1 MKPGK
6 FTAAAF
12 AALMLTCNIS
22 TSVLAFSV
30 DFAPGT
36 PLVEALRALGY
47 KSNKNLIVNGDLDG
61 TIAMHMED
69 TDFDTVLR
77 ALSRSNDFSYE
88 YLDDI
93 DDSKQTVL
101 IAPTDSMSSIE
112 TFKLKHIDPE
122 TAAKQIA
129 LLTEA
134 DKVMADKENHTLT
147 VSGSSSL
154 LYQVRQELEK
164 VDVASQQVNI
174 QAMVVELSN
183 GNSRNLGLSYLSN
196 PWSKDT
202 SIGGYNGFKFS
213 VSAQHEETL
222 SNGKVLARPNV
233 TVFDGR
239 KAIILM
245 GDKVPVFTSSSDS
258 TDSDSST
265 TMTVEYKDVGVKLEV
280 LPRINEMDKQTI
292 TLVIKPSVST
302 ISQWVESGNNK
313 APQIS
318 ERSAETTVRVKNGE
332 TILIG
337 GLLKNEEIKSIKQ
350 IPFLSKIP
358 ILGELFRSRSTEKK
372 DTEVVI
378 AITPKIVYD
387 EFGRPRVETQTS
399 TKNLH
404 DTLNKLRAERMNE
417 VNNPRTDMDANYE
430 IERAKAEQK
439 KAKLAKKKPV
449 NTVKNDSSTV
459 IVKDLEPGFASSS
472 KETVKSSDKEKSSSE
487 KTNAGDSKDVSDTS
501 KPKVNR
507 SYILKT
513 RVPAINKTDNAAPK
527 QEVQQKAEPKAV
539 TKAEPKTEKKVV
551 SKQADESDAVKVEI
565 INNTDADN
573 PTKTVTMVKSEGSEK
588 SSAPKGSETVA
599 SANEKV
605 VAVKEDSVK
614 NVPSTQKETVKKD
627 SSKSSTN
634 KDYTKKLKA
643 KLTSDSDK
651 TDLDE
656 LIPYIEQLL
665 DNLDESELPR

>member
-6 FTAAAF
+6 FTAAAL

-88 YLDDI
+88 YFDD
-93 DDSKQTVL
+93 KQTVL

-174 QAMVVELSN
+174 QAMVVELSK

-213 VSAQHEETL
+213 VSGQHEETL

-239 KAIILM
+239 KATILM

-265 TMTVEYKDVGVKLEV
+265 TMTVEYKEVGVKLEV

-358 ILGELFRSRSTEKK
+358 ILGELFKSRSTEKK

-417 VNNPRTDMDANYE
+417 MNNPRTDMDANYE
-430 IERAKAEQK
+430 IERAKAEQE

-459 IVKDLEPGFASSS
+459 IVKELEPGFASSS

-487 KTNAGDSKDVSDTS
+487 KTNAS
-501 KPKVNR
+501 KPNVNR

-513 RVPAINKTDNAAPK
+513 RVPAINKTDNATPK

-539 TKAEPKTEKKVV
+539 TKAEPKTEEKVV

-634 KDYTKKLKA
+634 KDYAKKLKA
-643 KLTSDSDK
+643 KPTSDSDK

>member
-6 FTAAAF
+6 FTAAAL

-88 YLDDI
+88 YLDD
-93 DDSKQTVL
+93 KQTVL

-174 QAMVVELSN
+174 QAMVVELSK

-239 KAIILM
+239 KATILM

-358 ILGELFRSRSTEKK
+358 ILGELFKSRSTEKK

-417 VNNPRTDMDANYE
+417 MNNPRTDMDANYE
-430 IERAKAEQK
+430 IERAKAEQE

-459 IVKDLEPGFASSS
+459 IVKELEPGFASSS

-487 KTNAGDSKDVSDTS
+487 KTNASKSN
-501 KPKVNR
+501 VNR

-513 RVPAINKTDNAAPK
+513 RVPAINKTDNATPK

-539 TKAEPKTEKKVV
+539 TKAEPKTEEKVV

-634 KDYTKKLKA
+634 KDYAKKLKA
-643 KLTSDSDK
+643 KPTSDSDK

>member
-6 FTAAAF
+6 FTAAAL

-77 ALSRSNDFSYE
+77 ALSRSNNFSYE
-88 YLDDI
+88 YLD

-174 QAMVVELSN
+174 QAMVVELSK
-183 GNSRNLGLSYLSN
+183 GSSRNLGLSYLSN

-213 VSAQHEETL
+213 VSGQHEETL

-239 KAIILM
+239 KATILM

-265 TMTVEYKDVGVKLEV
+265 TMTVEYKEVGVKLEV

-358 ILGELFRSRSTEKK
+358 ILGELFKSRSTEKK

-430 IERAKAEQK
+430 IERVKAEQK

-449 NTVKNDSSTV
+449 KTVKNDSSTV

-472 KETVKSSDKEKSSSE
+472 KDASD
-487 KTNAGDSKDVSDTS
+487 AS

-513 RVPAINKTDNAAPK
+513 RVPAINKTDNATPK

-539 TKAEPKTEKKVV
+539 AKAEPKTEKKVV
-551 SKQADESDAVKVEI
+551 SKQADDSDAVKVEI

-588 SSAPKGSETVA
+588 SSASKGSETV
-599 SANEKV
+599 SPANEKV

-634 KDYTKKLKA
+634 KDYAKKLKA
-643 KLTSDSDK
+643 KPTSDSDK

>member
-6 FTAAAF
+6 FTAAAL

-88 YLDDI
+88 YL

-174 QAMVVELSN
+174 QAMVVELSK

-213 VSAQHEETL
+213 VSGQHEETL

-239 KAIILM
+239 KATILM

-265 TMTVEYKDVGVKLEV
+265 TMTVEYKEVGVKLEV

-358 ILGELFRSRSTEKK
+358 ILGELFKSRSTEKK

-417 VNNPRTDMDANYE
+417 MNNPRTDMDANYE
-430 IERAKAEQK
+430 IERAKAEQE

-459 IVKDLEPGFASSS
+459 IVKELEPGFASSS

-487 KTNAGDSKDVSDTS
+487 KTNAS
-501 KPKVNR
+501 KPNVNR

-513 RVPAINKTDNAAPK
+513 RVPAINKTDNATPK

-539 TKAEPKTEKKVV
+539 TKAEPKTEEKVV

-573 PTKTVTMVKSEGSEK
+573 PTKTITMVKSEGSEK

-634 KDYTKKLKA
+634 KDYAKKLKA
-643 KLTSDSDK
+643 KPTSDSDK

>member
-6 FTAAAF
+6 FTAAAL

-88 YLDDI
+88 YLDD
-93 DDSKQTVL
+93 SKQTVL

-164 VDVASQQVNI
+164 VDIASQQVNI
-174 QAMVVELSN
+174 QAMVVELSK

-213 VSAQHEETL
+213 VSGQHEETL

-239 KAIILM
+239 KATILM

-358 ILGELFRSRSTEKK
+358 ILGELFKFRSTEKK

-417 VNNPRTDMDANYE
+417 VNNPRTDMDSNYE
-430 IERAKAEQK
+430 IERAKAEQE

-472 KETVKSSDKEKSSSE
+472 KDASD
-487 KTNAGDSKDVSDTS
+487 AS

-513 RVPAINKTDNAAPK
+513 RVPAINKTDNATPK
-527 QEVQQKAEPKAV
+527 QEVLHKAEPKAV

-599 SANEKV
+599 PANEKV

-634 KDYTKKLKA
+634 KDYAKKLKA
-643 KLTSDSDK
+643 KQTSDSDK

>member
-6 FTAAAF
+6 FTAAAL

-88 YLDDI
+88 YL

-174 QAMVVELSN
+174 QAMVVELSK

-239 KAIILM
+239 KATILM

-358 ILGELFRSRSTEKK
+358 ILGELFKSRSTEKK

-430 IERAKAEQK
+430 IERAKAEQE
-439 KAKLAKKKPV
+439 KARLAKKKPV

-472 KETVKSSDKEKSSSE
+472 KDASD
-487 KTNAGDSKDVSDTS
+487 AS

-513 RVPAINKTDNAAPK
+513 RVPAINKTDNATPK

-539 TKAEPKTEKKVV
+539 AKAEPKTEKKVV
-551 SKQADESDAVKVEI
+551 SKQADDSDAVKVEI

-588 SSAPKGSETVA
+588 SSASKGSETV
-599 SANEKV
+599 SPANEKV

-634 KDYTKKLKA
+634 KDYAKKLKA
-643 KLTSDSDK
+643 KPTSDSDK

>member
-6 FTAAAF
+6 FTAAAL

-88 YLDDI
+88 YLDD
-93 DDSKQTVL
+93 SKQTVL

-112 TFKLKHIDPE
+112 TFRLKHIDPE

-174 QAMVVELSN
+174 QAMVVELSK

-239 KAIILM
+239 KATILM

-358 ILGELFRSRSTEKK
+358 ILGELFKSRSSEKK

-430 IERAKAEQK
+430 IERVKAEQE

-459 IVKDLEPGFASSS
+459 IVKELEPGFASSL

-487 KTNAGDSKDVSDTS
+487 KTNAS
-501 KPKVNR
+501 KPNVNR

-513 RVPAINKTDNAAPK
+513 RVPAINKTDNATPK

-539 TKAEPKTEKKVV
+539 TKAEPKTEEKVV

-588 SSAPKGSETVA
+588 SSAPKGNETVA

-634 KDYTKKLKA
+634 KDYAKKLKA
-643 KLTSDSDK
+643 KPTSDSDK

>member
-6 FTAAAF
+6 FTAAALT
-12 AALMLTCNIS
+12 ALMLTCNIS

-77 ALSRSNDFSYE
+77 ALSRSNDISYE
-88 YLDDI
+88 YL

-174 QAMVVELSN
+174 QAMVVELSK

-213 VSAQHEETL
+213 VSGQHEETL

-239 KAIILM
+239 KATILM

-358 ILGELFRSRSTEKK
+358 ILGELFKSRSTELK

-430 IERAKAEQK
+430 IERAKAEQE

-459 IVKDLEPGFASSS
+459 IVKELEPGFASSS

-487 KTNAGDSKDVSDTS
+487 KTNAS
-501 KPKVNR
+501 KPNVNR

-513 RVPAINKTDNAAPK
+513 RVPAINKTDNATPK
-527 QEVQQKAEPKAV
+527 QEVLHKAEPKAV
-539 TKAEPKTEKKVV
+539 TKAEPKTAEKVV
-551 SKQADESDAVKVEI
+551 SKQADESDAVKVKI

-634 KDYTKKLKA
+634 KDYAKKLKA
-643 KLTSDSDK
+643 KPTSDSDK

>member
-6 FTAAAF
+6 FTAAAL

-30 DFAPGT
+30 DFASGT

-88 YLDDI
+88 YL

-174 QAMVVELSN
+174 QAMVIELSK

-213 VSAQHEETL
+213 VSGQHEETL

-239 KAIILM
+239 KATILM

-265 TMTVEYKDVGVKLEV
+265 TMTVEYKEVGVKLEV

-358 ILGELFRSRSTEKK
+358 ILGELFKSRSTEKK

-430 IERAKAEQK
+430 IERAKAEQE

-459 IVKDLEPGFASSS
+459 IVKELEPGFASSS

-487 KTNAGDSKDVSDTS
+487 KTNAS
-501 KPKVNR
+501 KPNVNR

-513 RVPAINKTDNAAPK
+513 RVPAINKTDNATPK

-539 TKAEPKTEKKVV
+539 TKAEPKTEEKVV

-627 SSKSSTN
+627 SSKSFTN
-634 KDYTKKLKA
+634 KDYAKKLKA
-643 KLTSDSDK
+643 KPTSDSDK

>member
-6 FTAAAF
+6 FTAAAL

-69 TDFDTVLR
+69 IDFDTVLR

-88 YLDDI
+88 YL

-174 QAMVVELSN
+174 QAMVVELSK

-239 KAIILM
+239 KATILM

-258 TDSDSST
+258 DSDSST

-358 ILGELFRSRSTEKK
+358 ILGELFKSRSTEKK
-372 DTEVVI
+372 DTELVI

-430 IERAKAEQK
+430 IERAKAEQE
-439 KAKLAKKKPV
+439 KAKPAKKKPV

-487 KTNAGDSKDVSDTS
+487 KTKAGDSKDASDAS

-513 RVPAINKTDNAAPK
+513 RVPAINKTDNATPK
-527 QEVQQKAEPKAV
+527 QEVLQKAEPKAV
-539 TKAEPKTEKKVV
+539 TKAEPKTEEKVV

-588 SSAPKGSETVA
+588 SSAPKGSETV
-599 SANEKV
+599 SPANEKV
-605 VAVKEDSVK
+605 AAVK

-634 KDYTKKLKA
+634 KDYAKKLKA
-643 KLTSDSDK
+643 KPTSDSDK

>member
-6 FTAAAF
+6 FTAAAL

-88 YLDDI
+88 YL

-174 QAMVVELSN
+174 QAMVVELSK

-213 VSAQHEETL
+213 VSGQHEETL

-239 KAIILM
+239 KATILM

-358 ILGELFRSRSTEKK
+358 ILGELFKARSSEKK

-430 IERAKAEQK
+430 IERVKAEQE

-472 KETVKSSDKEKSSSE
+472 KDASD
-487 KTNAGDSKDVSDTS
+487 AS

-513 RVPAINKTDNAAPK
+513 RVPAINKTDNATPK
-527 QEVQQKAEPKAV
+527 QEVLHKAEPKAV

-599 SANEKV
+599 PANEKV

-634 KDYTKKLKA
+634 KDYAKKLKA
-643 KLTSDSDK
+643 KQTSDSDK

>member
-6 FTAAAF
+6 FTAAAL

-69 TDFDTVLR
+69 TDLDTVLR

-88 YLDDI
+88 YL

-174 QAMVVELSN
+174 QAMVIELSK

-213 VSAQHEETL
+213 VSGQHEETL

-239 KAIILM
+239 KATILM

-258 TDSDSST
+258 TDSDSTT
-265 TMTVEYKDVGVKLEV
+265 TMTVEYKEVGVKLEV

-358 ILGELFRSRSTEKK
+358 ILGELFKSRSTEKK

-417 VNNPRTDMDANYE
+417 MNNPRTDMDANYE
-430 IERAKAEQK
+430 IERAKAEQE

-459 IVKDLEPGFASSS
+459 IVKELEPGFASSS

-487 KTNAGDSKDVSDTS
+487 KTNAS
-501 KPKVNR
+501 KPNVNR

-513 RVPAINKTDNAAPK
+513 RVPAINKTDNATPK

-539 TKAEPKTEKKVV
+539 TKAEPKTEEKVV

-605 VAVKEDSVK
+605 VAVKKDSVK

-634 KDYTKKLKA
+634 KDYAKKLKA
-643 KLTSDSDK
+643 KPTSDSDK

>member
-1 MKPGK
+1 MMKPGK
-6 FTAAAF
+6 FTAAAL

-88 YLDDI
+88 YLDD
-93 DDSKQTVL
+93 KQTVL

-174 QAMVVELSN
+174 QAMVVELSK

-213 VSAQHEETL
+213 VSGQHEETL

-265 TMTVEYKDVGVKLEV
+265 TMTVEYKEVGVKLEV

-358 ILGELFRSRSTEKK
+358 ILGELFKSRSTEKK

-417 VNNPRTDMDANYE
+417 MNNPRTDMDANYE
-430 IERAKAEQK
+430 IERAKAEQE

-459 IVKDLEPGFASSS
+459 IVKELEPGFASSS

-487 KTNAGDSKDVSDTS
+487 KTNAS
-501 KPKVNR
+501 KPNVNR

-513 RVPAINKTDNAAPK
+513 RVPAINKTDNATPK

-539 TKAEPKTEKKVV
+539 TKAEPKTEEKVV

-634 KDYTKKLKA
+634 KDYAKKLKA
-643 KLTSDSDK
+643 KPTSDSDK

>member
-6 FTAAAF
+6 FTAAAL

-88 YLDDI
+88 YL

-174 QAMVVELSN
+174 QAMVIELSK

-213 VSAQHEETL
+213 VSGQHEETL

-239 KAIILM
+239 KATILM

-265 TMTVEYKDVGVKLEV
+265 TMTVEYKEVGVKLEV
-280 LPRINEMDKQTI
+280 LPRINDFDKETI

-358 ILGELFRSRSTEKK
+358 ILGELFKSRSTEKK

-417 VNNPRTDMDANYE
+417 MNNPRTDMDANYE
-430 IERAKAEQK
+430 IERAKAEQE

-487 KTNAGDSKDVSDTS
+487 KTNAS
-501 KPKVNR
+501 KPNVNR

-513 RVPAINKTDNAAPK
+513 RVPAINKTDNATPK
-527 QEVQQKAEPKAV
+527 QEVQPKAEPKAV

-634 KDYTKKLKA
+634 KDYAKKLKA
-643 KLTSDSDK
+643 KPTSDSDK

>member
-6 FTAAAF
+6 FTAAAL

-88 YLDDI
+88 YL

-174 QAMVVELSN
+174 QAMVVELSK

-213 VSAQHEETL
+213 VSGQHEETL

-239 KAIILM
+239 KATILM

-265 TMTVEYKDVGVKLEV
+265 TMTVEYKEVGVKLEV

-358 ILGELFRSRSTEKK
+358 ILGELFKSRSVEKK

-417 VNNPRTDMDANYE
+417 MNNPRTDMDANYE
-430 IERAKAEQK
+430 IERAKAEQE

-487 KTNAGDSKDVSDTS
+487 KTNAS
-501 KPKVNR
+501 KPNVNR

-513 RVPAINKTDNAAPK
+513 RVPAINKTDNATPK

-539 TKAEPKTEKKVV
+539 TKAEPKTEEKVV

-634 KDYTKKLKA
+634 KDYAKKLKA
-643 KLTSDSDK
+643 KPTSDSDK

>member
-1 MKPGK
+1 MKPSK
-6 FTAAAF
+6 FVAAAL
-12 AALMLTCNIS
+12 AGMMMSCNIAS
-22 TSVLAFSV
+22 TALAFSV

-36 PLVEALRALGY
+36 PIVEAIRALGY
-47 KSNKNLIVNGDLDG
+47 KSGVNMIINGDLDG
-61 TIAMHMED
+61 TIAMHMDD
-69 TDFDTVLR
+69 TDFETALR

-88 YLDDI
+88 YLDS
-93 DDSKQTVL
+93 SKKTVL
-101 IAPTDSMSSIE
+101 IAPTDYMSSIE

-122 TAAKQIA
+122 TAAKQVA

-147 VSGSSSL
+147 VSGSTSL
-154 LYQVRQELEK
+154 LSQVREELAK
-164 VDVASQQVNI
+164 VDVAAQQVNI
-174 QAMVVELSN
+174 SAMVVELSK
-183 GNSRNLGLSYLSN
+183 GNSRNLGLSYLSD

-202 SIGGYNGFKFS
+202 SVGGYNGFKFT
-213 VSAQHEETL
+213 VTGAHEETL

-233 TVFDGR
+233 TVFDGK
-239 KAIILM
+239 KASILM

-280 LPRINEMDKQTI
+280 LPRINELDKETI

-358 ILGELFRSRSTEKK
+358 ILGELFKSRSTEKK

-387 EFGRPRVETQTS
+387 EFGRPRVEAQTS

-404 DTLNKLRAERMNE
+404 DTLNKLRAARMDE
-417 VNNPRTDMDANYE
+417 LNNPRTDLDAKYE
-430 IERAKAEQK
+430 VEHEKAERER
-439 KAKLAKKKPV
+439 AKLAKKMPV
-449 NTVKNDSSTV
+449 KDDPSSTV
-459 IVKDLEPGFASSS
+459 IVKDVEPGALS
-472 KETVKSSDKEKSSSE
+472 KDTEAVKPSAKEKSALE
-487 KTNAGDSKDVSDTS
+487 KTKAGVSKEDSDAS
-501 KPKVNR
+501 KPKR

-513 RVPAINKTDNAAPK
+513 RIPAVTKDAEPK
-527 QEVQQKAEPKAV
+527 AKPEPVIKAEPKA
-539 TKAEPKTEKKVV
+539 ESQPK
-551 SKQADESDAVKVEI
+551 DELDAVKVEI
-565 INNTDADN
+565 VNNTDASN
-573 PTKTVTMVKSEGSEK
+573 PTSTVTMVQTKDLAKPVSDKSKDGAKPAISEADH
-588 SSAPKGSETVA
+588 SSEVSAKDSSSTPKE
-599 SANEKV
+599 
-605 VAVKEDSVK
+605 AVKA
-614 NVPSTQKETVKKD
+614 NA
-627 SSKSSTN
+627 SKSSTTPSSVSR
-634 KDYTKKLKA
+634 DYAKKLKA
-643 KLTSDSDK
+643 NKDSESDK
-651 TDLDE
+651 TDLNE
-656 LIPYIEQLL
+656 LIPYIEQLI

>member
-6 FTAAAF
+6 FTAAAL

-88 YLDDI
+88 YL

-174 QAMVVELSN
+174 QAMVVELSK

-239 KAIILM
+239 KATILM

-258 TDSDSST
+258 SDSDSST

-358 ILGELFRSRSTEKK
+358 ILGELFKSRSTEKK
-372 DTEVVI
+372 DTELVI

-417 VNNPRTDMDANYE
+417 VNNPRTDIDANYE
-430 IERAKAEQK
+430 IERAKAEQE

-472 KETVKSSDKEKSSSE
+472 KDASDASKS
-487 KTNAGDSKDVSDTS
+487 
-501 KPKVNR
+501 KVNR

-513 RVPAINKTDNAAPK
+513 RVPAINKTDNATPK

-539 TKAEPKTEKKVV
+539 AKAEPKTEKKVV

-573 PTKTVTMVKSEGSEK
+573 PTKTVTMVTSEGSEK
-588 SSAPKGSETVA
+588 SSASKGSETVA
-599 SANEKV
+599 PANEKV
-605 VAVKEDSVK
+605 AAVKEDSVK

-634 KDYTKKLKA
+634 KDYAKKLKA
-643 KLTSDSDK
+643 KPTSDSDK

>member
-6 FTAAAF
+6 FTAAAL

-88 YLDDI
+88 YL

-174 QAMVVELSN
+174 QAMVVELSK

-213 VSAQHEETL
+213 VSGQHEETL

-239 KAIILM
+239 KATILM

-358 ILGELFRSRSTEKK
+358 ILGELFKSRSTEKK

-430 IERAKAEQK
+430 IERAKAEQE

-449 NTVKNDSSTV
+449 NTVKNDSSIV
-459 IVKDLEPGFASSS
+459 IVKDLEPGFAFSS
-472 KETVKSSDKEKSSSE
+472 KETMKSSDKEKSSSE
-487 KTNAGDSKDVSDTS
+487 KTNASKSN
-501 KPKVNR
+501 VNR

-513 RVPAINKTDNAAPK
+513 RVPAINKTDNATPK

-539 TKAEPKTEKKVV
+539 TKAEPKTEEKVV

-599 SANEKV
+599 PANEKV

-634 KDYTKKLKA
+634 KDYAKKLKA
-643 KLTSDSDK
+643 KPTSDSDK

>member
-6 FTAAAF
+6 FTAAAL

-88 YLDDI
+88 YL

-174 QAMVVELSN
+174 QAMVVELSK

-213 VSAQHEETL
+213 VSGQHEETL

-239 KAIILM
+239 KATILM
-245 GDKVPVFTSSSDS
+245 GDKVPVFTSASDS

-265 TMTVEYKDVGVKLEV
+265 TMTVEYKEVGVKLEV

-358 ILGELFRSRSTEKK
+358 ILGELFKSRSTEKK

-430 IERAKAEQK
+430 IERAKAEQE

-472 KETVKSSDKEKSSSE
+472 KDASD
-487 KTNAGDSKDVSDTS
+487 AS
-501 KPKVNR
+501 KPNVNR

-513 RVPAINKTDNAAPK
+513 RVPAINKTDNATPK
-527 QEVQQKAEPKAV
+527 QEVLQKAEPKAV

-599 SANEKV
+599 PANEKV

-634 KDYTKKLKA
+634 KDYAKKLKA
-643 KLTSDSDK
+643 KPTSDSDK

>member
-6 FTAAAF
+6 FTAAAL

-88 YLDDI
+88 YL

-174 QAMVVELSN
+174 QAMVVELSK

-213 VSAQHEETL
+213 VSGQHEETL

-265 TMTVEYKDVGVKLEV
+265 TMTVEYKEVGVKLEV

-430 IERAKAEQK
+430 IERAKAEQE

-487 KTNAGDSKDVSDTS
+487 KAKAGDSNDASDA
-501 KPKVNR
+501 R
-507 SYILKT
+507 
-513 RVPAINKTDNAAPK
+513 
-527 QEVQQKAEPKAV
+527 VQQKAEPKAV

-565 INNTDADN
+565 INNTDANN

-588 SSAPKGSETVA
+588 SSAPKGSETV
-599 SANEKV
+599 SPANEKV
-605 VAVKEDSVK
+605 AAVKEDSVK

-634 KDYTKKLKA
+634 KDYAKKLKA
-643 KLTSDSDK
+643 KPTSDSDK

>member
-6 FTAAAF
+6 FTAAAL

-88 YLDDI
+88 YL

-174 QAMVVELSN
+174 QAMVVELSK

-213 VSAQHEETL
+213 VSGQHEETL

-239 KAIILM
+239 KATILM

-358 ILGELFRSRSTEKK
+358 ILGELFKSRSTEKK

-417 VNNPRTDMDANYE
+417 VNNPRTDMDSNYE
-430 IERAKAEQK
+430 IERAKAEQE

-472 KETVKSSDKEKSSSE
+472 KDASD
-487 KTNAGDSKDVSDTS
+487 AS

-513 RVPAINKTDNAAPK
+513 RVPAINKTDNATPK
-527 QEVQQKAEPKAV
+527 QEVLHKAEPKAV

-599 SANEKV
+599 PANEKV

-634 KDYTKKLKA
+634 KDYAKKLKA
-643 KLTSDSDK
+643 KQTSDSDK

>member
-6 FTAAAF
+6 FTAAAL

-88 YLDDI
+88 YL

-174 QAMVVELSN
+174 QAMVVELSK

-213 VSAQHEETL
+213 VSGQHEETL

-239 KAIILM
+239 KATILM

-358 ILGELFRSRSTEKK
+358 ILGELFKSRSTEKK

-417 VNNPRTDMDANYE
+417 MNNPRTDMDANYE
-430 IERAKAEQK
+430 IERAKAEQE

-459 IVKDLEPGFASSS
+459 IVKELEPGFASSS

-487 KTNAGDSKDVSDTS
+487 KTNAS
-501 KPKVNR
+501 KPNVNR

-513 RVPAINKTDNAAPK
+513 RVPAINKTDNATPK

-539 TKAEPKTEKKVV
+539 TKAEPKTEEKVV

-634 KDYTKKLKA
+634 KDYAKKLKA
-643 KLTSDSDK
+643 KPTSDSDK

>member
-6 FTAAAF
+6 FTAAAL

-88 YLDDI
+88 YL

-174 QAMVVELSN
+174 QAMVVELSK

-213 VSAQHEETL
+213 VSGQHEETL

-239 KAIILM
+239 KATILM

-358 ILGELFRSRSTEKK
+358 ILGELFKSRSSEKK

-430 IERAKAEQK
+430 IERVKAEQE

-472 KETVKSSDKEKSSSE
+472 KDASD
-487 KTNAGDSKDVSDTS
+487 AS

-513 RVPAINKTDNAAPK
+513 RVPAINKTDNATPK
-527 QEVQQKAEPKAV
+527 QEVQQRAEPKAV
-539 TKAEPKTEKKVV
+539 AKAEPKTEKKVV
-551 SKQADESDAVKVEI
+551 SKQADDSDAVKVEI

-588 SSAPKGSETVA
+588 SSASKGSETV
-599 SANEKV
+599 SPANGKV

-634 KDYTKKLKA
+634 KDYAKKLKA
-643 KLTSDSDK
+643 KPTSDSDK

>member
-6 FTAAAF
+6 FTAAAL

-88 YLDDI
+88 YLDD
-93 DDSKQTVL
+93 KQTVL

-174 QAMVVELSN
+174 QAMVVELSK

-213 VSAQHEETL
+213 VSGQHEETL

-239 KAIILM
+239 KATILM

-265 TMTVEYKDVGVKLEV
+265 TMTVEYKEVGVKLEV
-280 LPRINEMDKQTI
+280 LPRINDFDKETI

-358 ILGELFRSRSTEKK
+358 ILGELFKSRSTEKK

-417 VNNPRTDMDANYE
+417 MNNPRTDMDANYE
-430 IERAKAEQK
+430 IERAKAEQE

-487 KTNAGDSKDVSDTS
+487 KTNAS
-501 KPKVNR
+501 KPNVNR

-513 RVPAINKTDNAAPK
+513 RVPAINKTDNATPK

-539 TKAEPKTEKKVV
+539 TKAEPKTEEKVV

-634 KDYTKKLKA
+634 KDYAKKLKA
-643 KLTSDSDK
+643 KPTSDSDK

>member
-6 FTAAAF
+6 FTAAAL

-77 ALSRSNDFSYE
+77 ALSRSNDVSYE
-88 YLDDI
+88 YL

-174 QAMVVELSN
+174 QAMVVELSK

-213 VSAQHEETL
+213 VSGQHEETL

-239 KAIILM
+239 KATILM

-358 ILGELFRSRSTEKK
+358 ILGELFKSRSSEKK

-430 IERAKAEQK
+430 IERVKAEQE

-472 KETVKSSDKEKSSSE
+472 KDASD
-487 KTNAGDSKDVSDTS
+487 AS

-513 RVPAINKTDNAAPK
+513 RVPAINKTDNATPK

-539 TKAEPKTEKKVV
+539 AKAEPKTEKKVV
-551 SKQADESDAVKVEI
+551 SKQADDSDAVKVEI

-588 SSAPKGSETVA
+588 SSASKGSETV
-599 SANEKV
+599 SPANEKV

-634 KDYTKKLKA
+634 KDYAKKLKA
-643 KLTSDSDK
+643 KPTSDSDK

>member
-6 FTAAAF
+6 FTAAAL

-88 YLDDI
+88 YL

-174 QAMVVELSN
+174 QAMVVELSK

-213 VSAQHEETL
+213 VSGQHEETL

-239 KAIILM
+239 KATILM

-358 ILGELFRSRSTEKK
+358 ILGELFKSRSTEKK

-417 VNNPRTDMDANYE
+417 MNNPRTDMDANYE
-430 IERAKAEQK
+430 IERAKAEQE

-472 KETVKSSDKEKSSSE
+472 KDASD
-487 KTNAGDSKDVSDTS
+487 AS

-513 RVPAINKTDNAAPK
+513 RVPAINKTDNATPK

-539 TKAEPKTEKKVV
+539 AKAEPKTEKKVV
-551 SKQADESDAVKVEI
+551 SKQADDSDAVKVEI

-588 SSAPKGSETVA
+588 SSASKGSETV
-599 SANEKV
+599 SPANEKV

-634 KDYTKKLKA
+634 KDYAKKLKA
-643 KLTSDSDK
+643 KPTSDSDK

>member
-6 FTAAAF
+6 FTAAAL

-88 YLDDI
+88 YFDDI
-93 DDSKQTVL
+93 DDGKQTVL

-174 QAMVVELSN
+174 QAMVVELSK

-213 VSAQHEETL
+213 VSGQHEETL

-239 KAIILM
+239 KATILM

-265 TMTVEYKDVGVKLEV
+265 TMTVEYKEVGVKLEV
-280 LPRINEMDKQTI
+280 LPRINDFDKETI

-358 ILGELFRSRSTEKK
+358 ILGELFKSRSTEKK

-417 VNNPRTDMDANYE
+417 MNNPRTDMDANYE
-430 IERAKAEQK
+430 IERAKAEQE

-487 KTNAGDSKDVSDTS
+487 KTNAS
-501 KPKVNR
+501 KPNVNR

-513 RVPAINKTDNAAPK
+513 RVPAINKTDNATPK
-527 QEVQQKAEPKAV
+527 QEVQPKAEPKAV
-539 TKAEPKTEKKVV
+539 TKAEPKTEEKVV

-634 KDYTKKLKA
+634 KDYAKKLKA
-643 KLTSDSDK
+643 KPTSDSDK

>member
-6 FTAAAF
+6 FTAAAL

-77 ALSRSNDFSYE
+77 ALSRSNDFSFE
-88 YLDDI
+88 YL

-174 QAMVVELSN
+174 QAMVVELSK

-213 VSAQHEETL
+213 VSGQHEETL

-239 KAIILM
+239 KATILM

-358 ILGELFRSRSTEKK
+358 ILGELFKLRSTEKK

-430 IERAKAEQK
+430 IERAKAEQE

-487 KTNAGDSKDVSDTS
+487 KTNAS
-501 KPKVNR
+501 KPNVNR

-513 RVPAINKTDNAAPK
+513 RVPAINKTDNATPK

-539 TKAEPKTEKKVV
+539 TKAEPKTEEKVV

-634 KDYTKKLKA
+634 KDYAKKLKA
-643 KLTSDSDK
+643 KPTSDSDK

>member
-6 FTAAAF
+6 FTVAAL

-88 YLDDI
+88 YLDD
-93 DDSKQTVL
+93 SKQTVL

-134 DKVMADKENHTLT
+134 DKVMADAENHTLT

-174 QAMVVELSN
+174 QAMVVELSK

-239 KAIILM
+239 KATILM

-258 TDSDSST
+258 TDSDSSA

-358 ILGELFRSRSTEKK
+358 ILGELFKSRSTEKK

-417 VNNPRTDMDANYE
+417 MNNPRTDMDANYE
-430 IERAKAEQK
+430 IERAKAEQE

-459 IVKDLEPGFASSS
+459 IVKELEPGFASSS

-487 KTNAGDSKDVSDTS
+487 KTNAS
-501 KPKVNR
+501 KPNVNR

-513 RVPAINKTDNAAPK
+513 RVPAINKTDNATPK

-539 TKAEPKTEKKVV
+539 TKAEPKTEEKVV

-599 SANEKV
+599 PANEKV

-627 SSKSSTN
+627 SSESSTN
-634 KDYTKKLKA
+634 KDYAKKLKA
-643 KLTSDSDK
+643 KPTSDSDK

>member
-6 FTAAAF
+6 FTAAAL

-88 YLDDI
+88 YLDD
-93 DDSKQTVL
+93 SKQTVL

-164 VDVASQQVNI
+164 VDIASQQVNI
-174 QAMVVELSN
+174 QAMVVELSK

-213 VSAQHEETL
+213 VSGQHEETL

-239 KAIILM
+239 KATILM

-265 TMTVEYKDVGVKLEV
+265 TITVEYKDVGVKLEV

-358 ILGELFRSRSTEKK
+358 ILGELFKSRSTEKK

-417 VNNPRTDMDANYE
+417 VNNPRTDMDSNYE
-430 IERAKAEQK
+430 IERAKAEQE

-472 KETVKSSDKEKSSSE
+472 KDASD
-487 KTNAGDSKDVSDTS
+487 AS

-513 RVPAINKTDNAAPK
+513 RVPAINKTDNATPK
-527 QEVQQKAEPKAV
+527 QEVLHKAEPKAV

-599 SANEKV
+599 PANEKV

-634 KDYTKKLKA
+634 KDYAKKLKA
-643 KLTSDSDK
+643 KQTSDSDK

>member
-6 FTAAAF
+6 FTAAAL

-88 YLDDI
+88 YL

-174 QAMVVELSN
+174 QAMVVELSK

-213 VSAQHEETL
+213 VSGQHEETL

-239 KAIILM
+239 KATILM

-358 ILGELFRSRSTEKK
+358 ILGELFKSRSSEKK

-430 IERAKAEQK
+430 IERVKAEQE
-439 KAKLAKKKPV
+439 KAKLPKKKPV

-472 KETVKSSDKEKSSSE
+472 KDASD
-487 KTNAGDSKDVSDTS
+487 AS

-513 RVPAINKTDNAAPK
+513 RVPAINKTDNATPK

-588 SSAPKGSETVA
+588 SSVSKGSETVA
-599 SANEKV
+599 PANEKV

-634 KDYTKKLKA
+634 KDYAKKLKA
-643 KLTSDSDK
+643 KPTSDSDK

>member
-6 FTAAAF
+6 FTAAAL

-88 YLDDI
+88 YFDD
-93 DDSKQTVL
+93 KQTVL

-164 VDVASQQVNI
+164 VDIASQQVNI
-174 QAMVVELSN
+174 QAMVVELSK
-183 GNSRNLGLSYLSN
+183 GNSRNLGLSYLSD

-239 KAIILM
+239 KATILM

-358 ILGELFRSRSTEKK
+358 ILGELFKSRSTEKK
-372 DTEVVI
+372 DTELVI

-430 IERAKAEQK
+430 IERAKAEQE

-472 KETVKSSDKEKSSSE
+472 K
-487 KTNAGDSKDVSDTS
+487 DVSDAS

-513 RVPAINKTDNAAPK
+513 RVPAINKTDNATPK
-527 QEVQQKAEPKAV
+527 QEVQQKA
-539 TKAEPKTEKKVV
+539 EKKVV

-588 SSAPKGSETVA
+588 SSASKGSETVA
-599 SANEKV
+599 PTNEKV

-634 KDYTKKLKA
+634 KDYAKKLKA
-643 KLTSDSDK
+643 KPTSDSDK

>member
-1 MKPGK
+1 MRPGK
-6 FTAAAF
+6 FTAAAL

-88 YLDDI
+88 YL

-174 QAMVVELSN
+174 QAMVIELSK

-213 VSAQHEETL
+213 VSGQHEETL

-239 KAIILM
+239 KATILM

-265 TMTVEYKDVGVKLEV
+265 TMTVEYKEVGVKLEV

-358 ILGELFRSRSTEKK
+358 ILGELFKSRSTEKK

-417 VNNPRTDMDANYE
+417 MNNPRTDMDANYE
-430 IERAKAEQK
+430 IERAKAEQE

-459 IVKDLEPGFASSS
+459 IVKELEPGFASSS

-487 KTNAGDSKDVSDTS
+487 KTNAS
-501 KPKVNR
+501 KPNVNR

-513 RVPAINKTDNAAPK
+513 RVPAINKTDNATPK
-527 QEVQQKAEPKAV
+527 QEVLQKAEPKAV

-588 SSAPKGSETVA
+588 SSVPKGSETV
-599 SANEKV
+599 SPANEKV
-605 VAVKEDSVK
+605 AAVKEDSVK

-634 KDYTKKLKA
+634 KDYAKKLKA
-643 KLTSDSDK
+643 KPTSDSDK

>member
-88 YLDDI
+88 YLDD
-93 DDSKQTVL
+93 SKQTVL

-174 QAMVVELSN
+174 QAMVVELSK

-213 VSAQHEETL
+213 VSGQHEETL

-239 KAIILM
+239 KATILM

-258 TDSDSST
+258 SDSDSST

-358 ILGELFRSRSTEKK
+358 ILGELFKLRSTEKK

-430 IERAKAEQK
+430 IERAKAEQEK
-439 KAKLAKKKPV
+439 AKQEKAKLAKKKPV

-459 IVKDLEPGFASSS
+459 IVKELEPGFASSS

-487 KTNAGDSKDVSDTS
+487 KAKAGDSNDASDAS
-501 KPKVNR
+501 KPNVNR

-513 RVPAINKTDNAAPK
+513 RVPAINKTDNATPK
-527 QEVQQKAEPKAV
+527 QEVQQ
-539 TKAEPKTEKKVV
+539 KAEPKTEKKVV

-588 SSAPKGSETVA
+588 SSASKGSETVA
-599 SANEKV
+599 PTNEKV

-634 KDYTKKLKA
+634 KDYAKKLKA
-643 KLTSDSDK
+643 KPTSDSDK

>member
-6 FTAAAF
+6 FTAAAL

-88 YLDDI
+88 YL

-174 QAMVVELSN
+174 QAMVVELSK

-213 VSAQHEETL
+213 VSGQHEETL

-239 KAIILM
+239 KATILM

-258 TDSDSST
+258 TDSDSAA
-265 TMTVEYKDVGVKLEV
+265 TMTVEYKEVGVKLEV

-358 ILGELFRSRSTEKK
+358 ILGELFKSRSTEKK

-417 VNNPRTDMDANYE
+417 MNNPRTDMDANYE
-430 IERAKAEQK
+430 IERAKAEQE

-487 KTNAGDSKDVSDTS
+487 KTNAS
-501 KPKVNR
+501 KPNVNR

-513 RVPAINKTDNAAPK
+513 RVPAINKTDNATPK

-539 TKAEPKTEKKVV
+539 TKAEPKTEEKVV

-599 SANEKV
+599 SVNENV

-634 KDYTKKLKA
+634 KDYAKKLKA
-643 KLTSDSDK
+643 KPTSDSDK

>member
-6 FTAAAF
+6 FTAAAL

-88 YLDDI
+88 YL

-174 QAMVVELSN
+174 QAMVVELSK

-213 VSAQHEETL
+213 VSGQHEETL

-239 KAIILM
+239 KATILM

-358 ILGELFRSRSTEKK
+358 ILGELFKSRSSEKK

-417 VNNPRTDMDANYE
+417 VNNLRTDMDANYE
-430 IERAKAEQK
+430 IERVKAEQE

-472 KETVKSSDKEKSSSE
+472 KDASD
-487 KTNAGDSKDVSDTS
+487 AS

-513 RVPAINKTDNAAPK
+513 RVPAINKTDNATPK

-539 TKAEPKTEKKVV
+539 AKAEPKTEKKVV
-551 SKQADESDAVKVEI
+551 SKQADDSDAVKVEI

-588 SSAPKGSETVA
+588 SSAPKGSETV
-599 SANEKV
+599 SPVNEKV
-605 VAVKEDSVK
+605 VAVKENSVK

-634 KDYTKKLKA
+634 KDYAKKLKA
-643 KLTSDSDK
+643 KPTSDSDK

>member
-6 FTAAAF
+6 FTAAAL
-12 AALMLTCNIS
+12 AALMLTCNIF

-88 YLDDI
+88 YLDD
-93 DDSKQTVL
+93 SKQTVL

-134 DKVMADKENHTLT
+134 DKVMPDKENHTLT

-174 QAMVVELSN
+174 QAMVVELSK

-213 VSAQHEETL
+213 VSGQHEETL

-239 KAIILM
+239 KATILM

-358 ILGELFRSRSTEKK
+358 ILGELFKSRSTEKK
-372 DTEVVI
+372 DTELVI

-430 IERAKAEQK
+430 IERAKAEQE
-439 KAKLAKKKPV
+439 KAKPAKKKPV
-449 NTVKNDSSTV
+449 STVKNDSSTV

-472 KETVKSSDKEKSSSE
+472 KDASD
-487 KTNAGDSKDVSDTS
+487 AS

-513 RVPAINKTDNAAPK
+513 RVPAINKTDNATPK

-539 TKAEPKTEKKVV
+539 AKAEPKTEKKVV
-551 SKQADESDAVKVEI
+551 SKQADDSDAVKVEI

-588 SSAPKGSETVA
+588 SSAPKGSETV
-599 SANEKV
+599 SPANEKV

-614 NVPSTQKETVKKD
+614 NVSSTQKETVKKD

-634 KDYTKKLKA
+634 KDYAKKLKA
-643 KLTSDSDK
+643 KPTSDSDK

>member
-6 FTAAAF
+6 FTAAAL

-88 YLDDI
+88 YL

-174 QAMVVELSN
+174 QAMVVELSK

-213 VSAQHEETL
+213 VSGQHEETL

-239 KAIILM
+239 KATILM

-358 ILGELFRSRSTEKK
+358 ILGELFKSRSTEKK

-404 DTLNKLRAERMNE
+404 DTLNKLRSERMNE
-417 VNNPRTDMDANYE
+417 MNNPRTDMDANYE
-430 IERAKAEQK
+430 IERAKAEQE

-459 IVKDLEPGFASSS
+459 IVKELEPGFASSS
-472 KETVKSSDKEKSSSE
+472 KDASD
-487 KTNAGDSKDVSDTS
+487 AS

-507 SYILKT
+507 SYILKN
-513 RVPAINKTDNAAPK
+513 RVPAINKTDNATPK

-588 SSAPKGSETVA
+588 SFAPKGSETVA

-605 VAVKEDSVK
+605 AAVKEDSVK

-634 KDYTKKLKA
+634 KDYAKKLKA
-643 KLTSDSDK
+643 KPTSDSDK

-665 DNLDESELPR
+665 DNLDELELPR